1 MPSSIGN
8 LSFAYCLVLIFHPM
22 SFLSLL
28 FPFARKTAV
37 VGKFSELRPD
47 LILTTIDRLEL
58 RIGDRFPDSGLQ
70 RVCSEFRQL
79 AGEAEAVARQLSPPI
94 WPVRVVAL
102 AAGGLIIGL
111 VVWALGQVA
120 RHFTFDPKLVP
131 DLLQAS
137 ESAINELIFLG
148 LALYSL
154 IGLETRL
161 KRRAALKVLHQLRSI
176 AHVVD
181 MHQLTKDPAYLLSQ
195 LKDTKS
201 SPERNLNRHQLTRY
215 LDYCSELLA
224 LNAKIAALFAQNTE
238 DPVVLGAVNDLELL
252 AQGLSAKIW
261 QKIMILDLAEDD

>member
-1 MPSSIGN
+1 
-8 LSFAYCLVLIFHPM
+8 M

-28 FPFARKTAV
+28 FPFANKTV
-37 VGKFSELRPD
+37 VQGKFSELRPEM
-47 LILTTIDRLEL
+47 ILVTIEKLEQ

-70 RVCSEFRQL
+70 RVCGEFRQL
-79 AGEAEAVARQLSPPI
+79 AGEADKVARQLRPPI

-102 AAGGLIIGL
+102 TAGALIFGL
-111 VVWALGQVA
+111 VLWGLAQVTW
-120 RHFTFDPKLVP
+120 HFNFDPKLIS

-137 ESAINELIFLG
+137 EAAINEMIFLG
-148 LALYSL
+148 LALFSL

-181 MHQLTKDPAYLLSQ
+181 MHQLTKDPAHLLSH
-195 LKDTKS
+195 LRDTKS
-201 SPERNLNRHQLTRY
+201 SPERNLTRHQLTRY

-224 LNAKIAALFAQNTE
+224 LNAKIAALFAQNME
-238 DPVVLGAVNDLELL
+238 DPVVLSAVNDLELL